1 MSESGVGTGREV
13 AFGDALAGGT
23 GFHAWCTRVFLIST
37 AVVVFGMFFFVL
49 LCGVYDSPGWMI
61 VVGKALGLGWLT
73 SAALS
78 ILSIPWGRK

>member
-13 AFGDALAGGT
+13 AGGT